1 MLPIIN
7 SKLFRLLSSNRWT
20 VFSWWETTVIT
31 DVKFFICLAYCGFI
45 NVLILIKTIESEI
58 QKHFWYCSTKEAAVK
73 PTWFLRI
80 VNFSNFFEQH
90 FTFKQ
95 WVVSAVMLD
104 DVSIIAGKYGAANF
118 QWSRRGMIKDFVHK
132 IVRVNTV
139 KLRILSKGGK
149 Q

>member
-20 VFSWWETTVIT
+20 VFIWWEATVIA

-73 PTWFLRI
+73 PAWFLRI